1 MLNELYRI
9 NQILPKELNRSRQI
23 RYCSPFVYIDNTNSK
38 PPQTTSGNKRRPL
51 RHKRIKQNEPI
62 VIEYLAD
69 YPQFVPVAASWVF
82 EFWGKMYRPKSVEKQ
97 IEKISGRLNKNRS
110 PLSIEPENRYGSG
123 KPGRNESQR
132 TWSDNTVASHSKQKG
147 PLCQTWMDVD

>member
-9 NQILPKELNRSRQI
+9 NRILAKEFNGIRQT
-23 RYCSPFVYIDNTNSK
+23 RYCAPFVYINNTNSK

-69 YPQFVPVAASWVF
+69 YPQFVPV
-82 EFWGKMYRPKSVEKQ
+82 
-97 IEKISGRLNKNRS
+97 
-110 PLSIEPENRYGSG
+110 
-123 KPGRNESQR
+123 
-132 TWSDNTVASHSKQKG
+132 
-147 PLCQTWMDVD
+147 VDS

>member
-1 MLNELYRI
+1 
-9 NQILPKELNRSRQI
+9 
-23 RYCSPFVYIDNTNSK
+23 
-38 PPQTTSGNKRRPL
+38 
-51 RHKRIKQNEPI
+51 
-62 VIEYLAD
+62 
-69 YPQFVPVAASWVF
+69 
-82 EFWGKMYRPKSVEKQ
+82 MYRPKSVEKQ

-147 PLCQTWMDVD
+147 PLCQTWMDVDWIANLFLYASGYHEESVGWITSYSGFGVHLMTGRVDVVKLLNLTRENSIANGSISCQIKKDMEGLQNASSFLECRWNPLNPLEG